1 VRGWIRALAISALA
15 VLLAAP
21 AGAASAAVP
30 LPPNTTASGQW
41 WFVTWDIAKVWQL
54 GAEGQGITVA
64 VLDTGINTGVAGLS
78 TVVGPGT
85 DVTSGGNGD
94 GRRDTEESGHGTRM
108 AALIAGQREAV
119 GVAPRARILPVTVN
133 NGPSGDDAQLYAD
146 GIRYAVEHGAKV
158 INISQG
164 ADGNG
169 FPGNCPPNLQGAV
182 KDAIGRGAV
191 VVASAGNDG
200 NGTNPAY
207 YPAACKGVLS
217 VGAIDLTTHVWSGS
231 ERQPYVDVAAPG
243 VDIHSVDG
251 QGGRYLSKGT
261 SDAAA
266 LTSGA
271 IALVWSKYPQL
282 SNRQIV
288 ARVLATLRDDASV
301 SGRDDAAGG
310 GIVRPY
316 RAIADN
322 VPASAANP
330 VFDELDTL
338 PSGPPPGSR
347 PGGNPPPCVSTSPGG
362 AAATVGPPPSGAG
375 APGGNVPPPP
385 PCSGTT
391 NAAGDSEGGNRTLV
405 FLLVGLGVLALLAII
420 TVRTARRGRG
430 GGKGPRPPVAGPGPS
445 WPSQPNSPYQG
456 GG

>member
-1 VRGWIRALAISALA
+1 MRALAVAA
-15 VLLAAP
+15 AAGLLALP
-21 AGAASAAVP
+21 AGAASAVP
-30 LPPNTTASGQW
+30 LPPNTSASGQW

-64 VLDTGINTGVAGLS
+64 VLDTGINPGVAGLS
-78 TVVGPGT
+78 AVVGPGT
-85 DVTSGGNGD
+85 DVAGGSGD
-94 GRRDTEESGHGTRM
+94 GRQDTEESGHGTRM

-133 NGPSGDDAQLYAD
+133 NGGGGDDAELYAN

-164 ADGNG
+164 VDGNG

-182 KDAIGRGAV
+182 KGAIERGAV

-243 VDIHSVDG
+243 VDIHSIDG
-251 QGGRYLSKGT
+251 HGGRYLSKGT

-282 SNRQIV
+282 SNRQVV
-288 ARVLATLRDDASV
+288 ARVLATLRDDAST

-316 RAIADN
+316 RAIVDN
-322 VPASAANP
+322 IPASAPNP

-338 PSGPPPGSR
+338 PSGPPPG
-347 PGGNPPPCVSTSPGG
+347 PGGPGSPPPCVSVAPGG
-362 AAATVGPPPSGAG
+362 AQATVGPPPSGAP
-375 APGGNVPPPP
+375 PGGSRPPGPP
-385 PCSGTT
+385 PCSAASTT
-391 NAAGDSEGGNRTLV
+391 TGGGNSTVLILLIVGPAVVLV
-405 FLLVGLGVLALLAII
+405 LVVVVIRV
-420 TVRTARRGRG
+420 TRRGRG
-430 GGKGPRPPVAGPGPS
+430 AGPQPPAPS
-445 WPSQPNSPYQG
+445 WPPQ
-456 GG
+456 